1 VPVTDLTARFLQGLG
16 DAATQPLGLAVSG
29 GGDSMAMLQ
38 LAHRAG
44 LALRVATVDH
54 GLRAESA
61 AEAAQVARVCAGLGV
76 PHQTLR
82 WQGWDGKG
90 NLQDQAR
97 RARRALLADWAR
109 AHGLAV
115 ALAHTRDDVAETFLM
130 RLARGAGVD
139 GLSAMSAR
147 WTEAGVIWLRPL
159 LAASREELRTAL
171 RGWGVDWAE
180 DPSNAAERFDRVR
193 ARKALRALAPLGLGT
208 ATLADV
214 AGHLAEAR
222 HVLEAATDAVAG
234 RVLTVA
240 DGIVRIGEGFFSEPA
255 ELQRRLLQRVL
266 LWIVPGDYAP
276 RGTAVQGLLAKLDS
290 GKSAQLAGC
299 HFLIQQGGVLAFR
312 EAAAVRQ
319 LSCVA
324 NAVWDNRWTLTGPA
338 VPRARLRAL
347 GADGLSQIA
356 DWRGLGLPRAALLSQ
371 PSVWL
376 DDQLLAAPCAR
387 LVHAPSG
394 NWRAIS
400 HPGPDAL
407 FQSVL
412 SH

>member
-1 VPVTDLTARFLQGLG
+1 
-16 DAATQPLGLAVSG
+16 
-29 GGDSMAMLQ
+29 MAMLH

-44 LALRVATVDH
+44 LAVWVATVDH

-97 RARRALLADWAR
+97 RARRALLADWAQ

-139 GLSAMSAR
+139 GLSAMSAH

-159 LAASREELRTAL
+159 LGASREELRTAL
-171 RGWGVDWAE
+171 RGWGADWVE

-193 ARKALRALAPLGLGT
+193 ARKALRVLAPLGLGPD
-208 ATLADV
+208 TLADV

-222 HVLEAATDAVAG
+222 VALEAAADAAAG

-266 LWIVPGDYAP
+266 LWIVPGDYGP
-276 RGTAVQGLLAKLDS
+276 RGAAVQGLLAKLRS

-299 HFLIQQGGVLAFR
+299 HFLNQGGAVLAFR
-312 EAAAVRQ
+312 EAGAVKDLTSAADG
-319 LSCVA
+319 L
-324 NAVWDNRWTLTGPA
+324 WDGRWHLEGPA
-338 VPRARLRAL
+338 APGAEMRAL
-347 GADGLSQIA
+347 GAAGLAQIA
-356 DWRGLGLPRAALLSQ
+356 DWRDLGVPRAALLSQ
-371 PSVWL
+371 PALWQG
-376 DDQLLAAPCAR
+376 DQLFAAPCAR
-387 LVHAPSG
+387 AVHGPSG

-400 HPGPDAL
+400 HPGADAL
-407 FQSVL
+407 FLSVL